1 MCFSATASFAAAG
14 VTSIAGGA
22 ALHRARRSQLLLAAI
37 PLLFAIHQF
46 AEGLLWLGLTQ
57 PQHAAWQRPAMLTF
71 LFFGEVVWPVW
82 VPLAILAV
90 EDDPA
95 RQQVLR
101 ALLLLGVVLA
111 LSRAYGLIAY
121 PVSAAIAGQHIQYR
135 LDAPFTPRRIAD
147 VCYAIVTVVPP
158 LVSSIRL
165 VRWLGVL
172 LLASLVF
179 SKLLFYETFISTWC
193 FFAALISA
201 LVVAVVRSRRRR
213 GAPPT
218 DQPQP
223 SSAAA
228 A

>member
-14 VTSIAGGA
+14 LTSIAGGA
-22 ALHRARRSQLLLAAI
+22 AMHGARRRSQMLLAAI

-46 AEGLLWLGLTQ
+46 AEGVLWLGLTQ
-57 PQHAAWQRPAMLTF
+57 PQHAAWQRPAMFTF
-71 LFFGEVVWPVW
+71 LFFAEVVWPSW
-82 VPLAILAV
+82 VPLAVLAL
-90 EDDPA
+90 EEDPA
-95 RQQVLR
+95 RRKVLR
-101 ALLLLGVVLA
+101 GLLA
-111 LSRAYGLIAY
+111 LGIVLSLVRVYGLVAY
-121 PVSAAIAGQHIQYR
+121 PVSAAISGSHIQYR
-135 LDAPFTPRRIAD
+135 LDAPFALRRIGD

-158 LVSSIRL
+158 LVSGTRL

-172 LLASLVF
+172 IVVSLVV

-201 LVVAVVRSRRRR
+201 LVVVAVRSRR
-213 GAPPT
+213 GLGSLP
-218 DQPQP
+218 DQPKP